1 MTAHKQKIV
10 FQTNHELVLI
20 GTCLADESPLEPGV
34 WMIPGGCVE
43 LEPPEIPPGKRARY
57 SSGSWVIEPVPP
69 EVVEPEV
76 EAPAAI
82 PLAAQIKS
90 AAQAYMDQTAQL
102 NGYESLLAAI
112 SYAEEDA
119 VEAFQLEGKRFRAWR
134 SLVWAYV
141 FAQLAYE
148 DAFAELESEEPDH
161 ELNLLEVLQGLPELE
176 GEHARIDLEN
186 WPYLNPV
193 Q

>member
-1 MTAHKQKIV
+1 MTKPNQKV
-10 FQTNHELVLI
+10 VYQTNHELVLV
-20 GTCLADESPLEPGV
+20 GTGLADESPLEPGV

-43 LEPPEIPPGKRARY
+43 LEPPTIPPGHRARY
-57 SSGSWVIEPVPP
+57 SSGTWIIEKLPAAA
-69 EVVEPEV
+69 VEPE
-76 EAPAAI
+76 APAQPIA
-82 PLAAQIKS
+82 PLEQQVKS
-90 AAQAYMDQTAQL
+90 AVQAYMDQTAQL

-141 FAQLAYE
+141 FAQLE
-148 DAFAELESEEPDH
+148 HEEAFSELEGEEPEH
-161 ELNLLEVLQGLPELE
+161 ELSLMEVLQGLPELE
-176 GEHARIDLEN
+176 GSHALIDLAD

-193 Q
+193 E